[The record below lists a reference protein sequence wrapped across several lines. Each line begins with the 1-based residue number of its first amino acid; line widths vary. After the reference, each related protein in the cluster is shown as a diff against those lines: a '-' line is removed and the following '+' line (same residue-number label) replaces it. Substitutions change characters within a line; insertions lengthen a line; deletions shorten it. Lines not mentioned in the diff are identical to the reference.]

1 MYVDNMK
8 STADITL
15 DVLVSTNAW
24 ATRVWKI
31 KVSQIGCDCPTKP
44 PMGCHQ
50 YYLESTGTIESFNYQ
65 AAAAH
70 KVLPLHSSQADWNI
84 CIRKNK
90 GMCGTTY
97 AAATATT
104 SSEDTFQV
112 NYVISIS
119 STASASGQTC
129 AAVRLAFDGV
139 GNLAESQLCG
149 SHLNTMPAR
158 THDGRVPTTGFKI
171 RHQTLNTAATGGAAL
186 PSGYKLSYHQTGC

>member
-8 STADITL
+8 STKDITL
-15 DVLVSTNAW
+15 NVLVSTTAW
-24 ATRVWKI
+24 TTRVWKI

-65 AAAAH
+65 AASTN
-70 KVLPLHSSQADWNI
+70 KVLPLHDSSTQADWNI

-97 AAATATT
+97 AAATAATT
-104 SSEDTFQV
+104 SEDTFKLDSA
-112 NYVISIS
+112 I
-119 STASASGQTC
+119 STASSNSESGSTC

-139 GNLAESQLCG
+139 GNL
-149 SHLNTMPAR
+149 
-158 THDGRVPTTGFKI
+158 
-171 RHQTLNTAATGGAAL
+171 
-186 PSGYKLSYHQTGC
+186 